1 MYLILD
7 EKYRYCQ
14 IDLCLTTLYTD
25 CLSTNVHVEHPILR
39 TGKNAHLF
47 LTTFTQDQSFFGN
60 TQSFKTSNSYVIVI
74 NELPKID
81 LSGLFWGL
89 E

>member
-25 CLSTNVHVEHPILR
+25 CLSTNVHVEHPI
-39 TGKNAHLF
+39 
-47 LTTFTQDQSFFGN
+47 
-60 TQSFKTSNSYVIVI
+60 
-74 NELPKID
+74 
-81 LSGLFWGL
+81 
-89 E
+89 